1 MDSTCIVR
9 GVSVKEKV
17 RVMCCYL
24 LELHGSD
31 VAVAVL
37 ELHQEGE
44 PEAGGALVH
53 VERDVLAPVPARRP
67 AMQPTKQTPPV
78 TAVSTRGSCNTFP
91 FSRVKIHHRA
101 DAGYPERTQDTT
113 SGGRRCSL

>member
-1 MDSTCIVR
+1 MDSTCIVT
-9 GVSVKEKV
+9 
-17 RVMCCYL
+17 YL

-53 VERDVLAPVPARRP
+53 VEGDVLAPVPARRP
-67 AMQPTKQTPPV
+67 ATQPNKRHPSP
-78 TAVSTRGSCNTFP
+78 VSTRASSNTFQ
-91 FSRVKIHHRA
+91 FLS
-101 DAGYPERTQDTT
+101 QD
-113 SGGRRCSL
+113 SPPGRRWLPRTHARHY